1 MLIVYNTDQYISE
14 LEYICGKEMV
24 AKKIKREEKKKE
36 DFMQY
41 LCFIYS
47 NTLCI
52 KEPLK

>member
-1 MLIVYNTDQYISE
+1 MLIVYNTYQYISE
-14 LEYICGKEMV
+14 LEYICGKV

-41 LCFIYS
+41 LCFVYS